1 MSRALRDFR
10 LLPLVLL
17 ATVALLV
24 LKSFGLLFDGGYLLG
39 SSAGQGNA
47 KSARTLSPD
56 GGDIVGSIPALA
68 TQVERTVVE
77 EPLVTAPVVSGG
89 RLNATPARHQ
99 SWAQEMFNFPDI
111 TGSVGAQKD
120 ATPAK
125 GAAPAPKATP
135 AAKGAASDKE
145 TAPKDGAA
153 APPVELDK
161 PLGMP
166 NTRPVSPS
174 ERALLERLQERRKSL
189 EARARELDMR
199 ETLLKATEKQ
209 LETRVKELKQATG
222 RSPRATQGAKQ
233 DDKQGDKQDEESAER
248 LKGLVSMYEN
258 MKAKDAAR
266 IFDRLDLRILAEL
279 AGQINPRRM
288 ADILANMS
296 SEAAERLTVEFANRG
311 NMLRSPAP
319 ADLPKI
325 EGRPNPGP

>member
-1 MSRALRDFR
+1 
-10 LLPLVLL
+10 
-17 ATVALLV
+17 
-24 LKSFGLLFDGGYLLG
+24 
-39 SSAGQGNA
+39 
-47 KSARTLSPD
+47 
-56 GGDIVGSIPALA
+56 
-68 TQVERTVVE
+68 
-77 EPLVTAPVVSGG
+77 
-89 RLNATPARHQ
+89 
-99 SWAQEMFNFPDI
+99 
-111 TGSVGAQKD
+111 
-120 ATPAK
+120 
-125 GAAPAPKATP
+125 
-135 AAKGAASDKE
+135 
-145 TAPKDGAA
+145 
-153 APPVELDK
+153 
-161 PLGMP
+161 MP

-174 ERALLERLQERRKSL
+174 ERAILERLQERRKSL

-209 LETRVKELKQATG
+209 LETRAKELKQATG
-222 RSPRATQGAKQ
+222 RSPRGPQAAKQ
-233 DDKQGDKQDEESAER
+233 YNKQGDTQGDQQDEESAER